1 MRSEVEGRGTARH
14 GIAGE
19 VRQGSEAKGR
29 DGRVEVRQEWSGE
42 FVVARSGLAR
52 QAAKGAIRKGGTG
65 GARTGRHGTKWRGP
79 ARRGRKETGWESHV
93 AER

>member
-1 MRSEVEGRGTARH
+1 MAGMEGSVTAGDDVKWHGLAGEERSGREWTGRH
-14 GIAGE
+14 GNAGE

-52 QAAKGAIRKGGTG
+52 QE
-65 GARTGRHGTKWRGP
+65 
-79 ARRGRKETGWESHV
+79 RRGL
-93 AER
+93 ERNEG